1 MLWAGNFV
9 AGKFLVGHTDHITL
23 IIIRWG
29 IAVIVLLPFLL
40 WKEKTLRFQRKH
52 FWLLVGMGATG
63 IALFNFFMFLALEYT
78 SADNVGLISTLNPI
92 SIAIF
97 SFFIMKDRLSARQ
110 LSAMIVSFFG
120 ILVVLTNGHL
130 NRLLTLEANIGD
142 IYMLLAV
149 VSWGLYSVLGK
160 KVMSE
165 LSPLVTTFWAGV
177 FGNILVLPFLL
188 DGVQFSHITASFWIA
203 SLYTGI
209 GATVLGMVFWNIGVQ
224 KVGSTKS
231 GMFLNFNPIF
241 TAILAYFL
249 LGETMTTGQII
260 GAFVVIVGVYFFTTK
275 RAYSFAK
282 LAPKKAS

>member
-9 AGKFLVGHTDHITL
+9 AGKFLVGHTDHVTL

-40 WKEKTLRFQRKH
+40 WKEKTIRFQRKH

-63 IALFNFFMFLALEYT
+63 IALFNFFMFLALQYT

-97 SFFIMKDRLSARQ
+97 SFFIMRDRLSPRQ
-110 LSAMIVSFFG
+110 VTAMIVSFFG
-120 ILVVLTNGHL
+120 ILVVLTHGD
-130 NRLLTLEANIGD
+130 LEKLVSLEGNIGD

-160 KVMSE
+160 KVMAE
-165 LSPLVTTFWAGV
+165 LSPLVTTFWAGI

-188 DGVQFSHITASFWIA
+188 DGMQFTDIGPSFWIA

-249 LGETMTTGQII
+249 LGETMGIGQIF
-260 GAFVVIVGVYFFTTK
+260 GALIVIVGVYFFTTK
-275 RAYSFAK
+275 PAFSFTK
-282 LAPKKAS
+282 QMTNKAS